1 MIGTDINQAISF
13 LLGDQVVGIP
23 TETVYGL
30 AGNAYSAKAVASIFE
45 IKNRPSFDP
54 LIIHSSSF
62 SRVQEFVLDIP
73 KQATIIAEALMP
85 GPVTLLLDKAPV
97 IPDIVTAGSSRVA
110 IRIPNH
116 PLSLKL
122 LKALPFPLAA
132 PSANPFG
139 YISPTTAQHVF
150 DQLGDQ
156 VPYILDGGPSR
167 VGLESTIVGF
177 EDNQAI
183 IYRKGGTSVEV
194 IESLIGPVAIR
205 PHSSSNPQAPGMLKS
220 HYAPKA
226 GLIIG
231 NIEEEVAKYSHK
243 RIGTISFYKKIKG
256 IPTGQQIILSQKQ
269 DLKEAAFR
277 LFAGMRQLDQMAL
290 DVIIAE
296 LVPEKGLGR
305 AINDRLR
312 RAAAE

>member
-1 MIGTDINQAISF
+1 MIGTDVNKAAAF
-13 LLGDQVVGIP
+13 LLNDQVVGIP

-30 AGNAYSAKAVASIFE
+30 AGNAYSAKAVAAIFE

-54 LIIHSSSF
+54 LIIHTSSF
-62 SRVQEFVLDIP
+62 SRVREFVLDIP
-73 KQATIIAEALMP
+73 EQASLLAAELMP
-85 GPVTLLLDKAPV
+85 GPITLLLDKAPV
-97 IPDIVTAGSSRVA
+97 IPDIVTAGSPKVA
-110 IRIPNH
+110 IRIPSH

-122 LKALPFPLAA
+122 LAALPFPLAA

-150 DQLGDQ
+150 DQLGDK
-156 VPYILDGGPSR
+156 VPYILDGGPAS

-177 EDNQAI
+177 EDKQAI
-183 IYRKGGTSVEV
+183 IYRKGGTAVEV
-194 IESLIGPVAIR
+194 IESLIGPVVIR

-226 GLIIG
+226 KLIIG
-231 NIEEEVAKYSHK
+231 TIEEEINKYSGK
-243 RIGTISFYKKIKG
+243 KIGTISFYKKTAG
-256 IPTGQQIILSQKQ
+256 IATARQIVLSPKQ

-290 DVIIAE
+290 DIIIVE